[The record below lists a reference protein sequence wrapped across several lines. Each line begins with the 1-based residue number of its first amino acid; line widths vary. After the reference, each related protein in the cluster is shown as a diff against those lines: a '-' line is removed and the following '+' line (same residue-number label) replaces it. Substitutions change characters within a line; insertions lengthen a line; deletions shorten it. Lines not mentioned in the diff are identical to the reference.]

1 MAQVVVIGGG
11 ISGLAC
17 GAELM
22 ARCPNAEVVVLEATG
37 RAGGNIR
44 TRSEDGWTC
53 EAGPAAFLN
62 RDPSTLELVTELGM
76 DHELVTAQETA
87 RRRYIL
93 VEGRL
98 RRFPDSLASFLNSD
112 LLSMRSRVRV
122 LMEPWVPPAPSG
134 VEESVASFARR
145 RLGREAANRL
155 LDPVVAGIYAGN
167 PERLSASAALPQ
179 LTELEQ
185 NGRSLLQA
193 LIRSREQNARQG
205 SVSPSGVGMRR
216 MVSFR
221 HGMGRLVEVLE
232 QHLGPRFQRNSPVQS
247 LERREGGWR
256 VHVGGVDSRT
266 VDADVV
272 VSAVPASVAAPFL
285 GPLHPDLLSACKG
298 VPSAPVAVVG
308 LGYRESEVPHPMDGF
323 GYLVPSTEGG
333 RVLGV
338 MWSSSMFSGMRA
350 PQGHVLMRIFMG
362 GARDMGVCDMEEA
375 DLALAARQHLHQ
387 VMGISARPRW
397 EACFHH
403 RVGIPQ
409 YEIGHE
415 ARIHEARRALL
426 SLPGLLMAGNS
437 LQGVGV
443 NQCTALARATAEAA
457 SDYLGALPVRPSA
470 PGISPACP

>member
-1 MAQVVVIGGG
+1 MAKVVVIGGG
-11 ISGLAC
+11 ISGLSL
-17 GAELM
+17 GAELVS
-22 ARCPNAEVVVLEATG
+22 RCPAAEVRVLESTG

-44 TRSEDGWTC
+44 TRSENGWTC

-62 RDPSTLELVTELGM
+62 RDPSTLELVTQLGLE
-76 DHELVTAQETA
+76 DELVTAQETA

-93 VEGRL
+93 VNGRL
-98 RRFPDSLASFLNSD
+98 RRFPDSLSSFLNSD
-112 LLSMRSRVRV
+112 LLSLRARARV
-122 LMEPWVPPAPSG
+122 LMEPLVPPAPPNM
-134 VEESVASFARR
+134 EESVASFARR

-155 LDPVVAGIYAGN
+155 LDPVVAGIYAGD

-179 LTELEQ
+179 LTDLEQ

-193 LIRSREQNARQG
+193 LIRSREQSAQQG

-221 HGMGRLVEVLE
+221 HGMGRLVEALVE
-232 QHLGPRFQRNSPVQS
+232 SLGPRLQHHSPVSS
-247 LERREGGWR
+247 LERRAGSWR
-256 VHVGGVDSRT
+256 VHVGGERPRME
-266 VDADVV
+266 DADVV
-272 VSAVPASVAAPFL
+272 VSAVPASLAAPFL
-285 GPLHPDLLSACKG
+285 GPLHPDLLAACTG
-298 VPSAPVAVVG
+298 VPSAPVAAVS

-338 MWSSSMFSGMRA
+338 MWTSSMFSGMRA
-350 PQGHVLMRIFMG
+350 PQGHVLLRIFMG
-362 GARDMGVCDMEEA
+362 GARDLGVCGMEQE
-375 DLALAARQHLHQ
+375 DLALSARQHLHQ

-397 EACFHH
+397 QACFRH

-415 ARIHEARRALL
+415 ARVHEARRALL

-443 NQCTALARATAEAA
+443 NHCTKLARESAIAVA
-457 SDYLGALPVRPSA
+457 DYLRALPEQPSESTL
-470 PGISPACP
+470 SPACP

>member
-1 MAQVVVIGGG
+1 VAQVVVIGGG

-17 GAELM
+17 GAELV
-22 ARCPNAEVVVLEATG
+22 ARCPDADIMVLEATG
-37 RAGGNIR
+37 CAGGNIR
-44 TRSEDGWTC
+44 TRSEDGWVC

-62 RDPSTLELVTELGM
+62 RDPSTLELVTDLGL
-76 DHELVTAQETA
+76 DGELVTAQESA

-93 VEGRL
+93 VQGRL
-98 RRFPDSLASFLNSD
+98 RRFPDSLSSFLTSD
-112 LLSMRSRVRV
+112 LLSLRARARV
-122 LMEPWVPPAPSG
+122 LMEPLVPPGPPDM
-134 VEESVASFARR
+134 EESVASFARR
-145 RLGREAANRL
+145 RLGREAASRL

-179 LTELEQ
+179 LTELEH

-193 LIRSREQNARQG
+193 LIRSREQNAQQG
-205 SVSPSGVGMRR
+205 SVSPSGVGLRR

-232 QHLGPRFQRNSPVQS
+232 QSLGPRFQKNSPVQS

-256 VHVGGVDSRT
+256 VHVGGLHPRT
-266 VDADVV
+266 VVADVV
-272 VSAVPASVAAPFL
+272 VSAVPASVAVPFL
-285 GPLHPDLLSACKG
+285 GPLHPDLLAACTG

-308 LGYRESEVPHPMDGF
+308 LGFRESEVPHPMDGF

-362 GARDMGVCDMEEA
+362 GARDMGVCEMEEE
-375 DLALAARQHLHQ
+375 DMALAARQHLHQ

-397 EACFHH
+397 QACFRH

-415 ARIHEARRALL
+415 ARIHAAKRALL

-443 NQCTALARATAEAA
+443 NQCTALARVTSEAA
-457 SDYLGALPVRPSA
+457 ADYLRALPARPSV
-470 PGISPACP
+470 PQSPPACP